1 MVEREHFDT
10 IVVGSGFGGAVTTY
24 RHAEAGRHVLLLER
38 GKRYPPGSFA
48 RTPREMHEN
57 FWDPSEGRLGLFQVW
72 KFPDIDGLVSAGLGG
87 GSLIYANVLIRKD
100 ERWFFRRNANEA
112 TTPWP
117 VSRADLDPHYD
128 RVEAV
133 LAPQTF
139 PFDREPYSSTPKT
152 RAFKQAAEAAG
163 LDWFLPKLAVSYAD
177 PGHDPVPGEPIHD
190 QNGETTDN
198 LHHRTRSTC
207 RLCGECDIGC
217 NYGSKNTLDYN
228 YLSLAE
234 KLGAVLRDRCEVRTL
249 APKAGESGYTVG
261 YVEHGNE
268 DEGRP
273 QATNQFPLTEVSC
286 DQLVI
291 AAGTFGTNYLLL
303 KNRVNFPG
311 LSSMLGRN
319 FSGNG
324 DFLGLIRDSYE
335 TIDGKRVPRV
345 LAPSRGSVITS
356 SIRVPDEA
364 DGGDGPGFYVQD
376 GGYPDLVDW
385 LVEASDVP
393 GFVAR
398 GMRFIK
404 NEVIAHFLRSPKSD
418 LDEQFENLIGDG
430 FISASV
436 LPLLGMGLD
445 TPGGAMTLRDGFLEL
460 DWNRDD
466 SRTYF
471 NRVQATME
479 RIALELDAK
488 FFPDPISDFHGKLI
502 TVHAVGGCAM
512 ANDSNDGV
520 VDSHGELFGYPGF
533 SIADGSVMPGPV
545 GPNPSFTIAALAD
558 RFADHQLSHPSA

>member
-1 MVEREHFDT
+1 MAAREHFDT
-10 IVVGSGFGGAVTTY
+10 IVVGSGFGGSVTAY
-24 RHAEAGRHVLLLER
+24 RHAEAGRRVLLLER

-72 KFPDIDGLVSAGLGG
+72 KFPGIDGLVSAGLGG

-100 ERWFFRRNANEA
+100 ERWFFRRNTDGT

-117 VSRADLDPHYD
+117 LTRADLDPHYD
-128 RVEAV
+128 RVEKV

-139 PFDREPYSSTPKT
+139 PFDREPYASTPKT
-152 RAFKQAAEAAG
+152 RAFKAAAEAAG
-163 LDWFLPKLAVSYAD
+163 LEWFLPKLAVSYAD
-177 PGHDPVPGEPIHD
+177 PGHDPALGEPIHD
-190 QNGETTDN
+190 EKGATTDN

-228 YLSLAE
+228 YLTLAE
-234 KLGAVLRDRCEVRTL
+234 KHGAVLLDHCEVRTL
-249 APKAGESGYTVG
+249 APGEGGSGYVVG
-261 YVEHGNE
+261 YVEHRDE

-273 QATNQFPLTEVSC
+273 QATSRFPVIEVSC
-286 DQLVI
+286 DRLVL

-303 KNRVNFPG
+303 KNRHNFPE
-311 LSSMLGRN
+311 LSSSLGRN

-324 DFLGLIRDSYE
+324 DLLGLIRDAHE
-335 TIDGKRVPRV
+335 TVNGERVPRV

-356 SIRVPDEA
+356 SIRVPDEV
-364 DGGDGPGFYVQD
+364 DGGDGPGYYVQD

-385 LVEASDVP
+385 LVETTDVP
-393 GFVAR
+393 GLIAR
-398 GMRFIK
+398 AVRFFE
-404 NEVIAHFLRSPKSD
+404 NEVFSRLRGSPRSG

-430 FISASV
+430 LSSASI

-460 DWNRDD
+460 DWNRHD
-466 SRTYF
+466 SRTYLD
-471 NRVQATME
+471 RVQATMT
-479 RIALELDAK
+479 RVATELDAK
-488 FFPDPISDFHGKLI
+488 FLPDPISHFHGKLI

-512 ANDSNDGV
+512 ANDPLDGV
-520 VDSHGELFGYPGF
+520 VDIHGEVFGYPGF
-533 SIADGSVMPGPV
+533 VIADGSVMPGPV

-558 RFADHQLSHPSA
+558 RFADHHLDSLTS